1 MTKLKNIIQTP
12 TKNKEFKATFIKK
25 DGSQKTVRFGT
36 KSNFVLNKDKTEK
49 DKKNYI
55 SRHKVNENFN
65 DPLSSGSLSRHLLW
79 GDSRNLQS
87 NIKKFKT
94 KFNL

>member
-25 DGSQKTVRFGT
+25 DGSQKIVRFGT

-65 DPLSSGSLSRHLLW
+65 NPLSSGSLSRHLLW

-94 KFNL
+94 KFNI